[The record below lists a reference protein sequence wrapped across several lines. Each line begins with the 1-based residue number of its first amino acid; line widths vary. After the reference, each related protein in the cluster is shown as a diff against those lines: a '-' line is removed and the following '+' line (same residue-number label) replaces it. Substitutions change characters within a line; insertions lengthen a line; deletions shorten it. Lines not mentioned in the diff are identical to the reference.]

1 MKNLIKEELK
11 KQLKDLHIDYKE
23 VKVEDIREIIKTP
36 VIVNLIPLIL
46 IYKLLWIII
55 YK

>member
-23 VKVEDIREIIKTP
+23 VRVEDIREIIKLNS
-36 VIVNLIPLIL
+36 INNDI
-46 IYKLLWIII
+46 
-55 YK
+55 